1 MSAKSF
7 IKTVKGAK
15 RGVSLAQKVHYRLG
29 AVFMMLAGLLCGSA
43 FFVWWLEKDFRG
55 SYFDSLWTIM
65 FTLIG
70 QGEFES

>member
-1 MSAKSF
+1 MSAESF
-7 IKTVKGAK
+7 VKTVKGAR
-15 RGVSLAQKVHYRLG
+15 RGMSLAQKLHYRLG
-29 AVFMMLAGLLCGSA
+29 AVVHVLLGLLCGSA

-70 QGEFES
+70 QGEFAS